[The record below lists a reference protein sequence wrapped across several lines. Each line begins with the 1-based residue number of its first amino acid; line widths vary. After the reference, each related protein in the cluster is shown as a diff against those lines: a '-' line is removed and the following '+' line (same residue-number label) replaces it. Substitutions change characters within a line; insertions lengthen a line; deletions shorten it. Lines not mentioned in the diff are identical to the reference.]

1 MQYLKGLGDDLKS
14 GYSTYVLQHDSEN
27 ISFFAYTGDTAV
39 CSNERAL
46 ELNAYNRGYFL
57 RKGFSEA
64 ICKADPNVIVPVYK
78 DNENKDVFPKSVEE
92 AVRGIYDGELN
103 VSGFRFVEGAS
114 ETQKEEAFGQLIN
127 SFVSTSKNLD
137 FSSEKNLFVVQGN
150 CRQVVYNNGGS
161 EKMKISGVDVQE
173 KLGLNTK
180 AVALNRIYREK
191 FAQKR

>member
-39 CSNERAL
+39 CANEKGL

-78 DNENKDVFPKSVEE
+78 DNQNNDVIPISTKE
-92 AVRGIYDGELN
+92 AVRMIYEGKLN
-103 VSGFRFVEGAS
+103 ISGFKFVEGATDS
-114 ETQKEEAFGQLIN
+114 QKEEAFGLLIN

-150 CRQVVYNNGGS
+150 CHQIVYNNGGS

-180 AVALNRIYREK
+180 AVTLNRIYREK
-191 FAQKR
+191 FAEKR

>member
-78 DNENKDVFPKSVEE
+78 DNQNNDVIPISTKE
-92 AVRGIYDGELN
+92 AVRMIYEGKLN
-103 VSGFRFVEGAS
+103 ISGFKFVEGATDS
-114 ETQKEEAFGQLIN
+114 QKEEVIN
-127 SFVSTSKNLD
+127 KCMSKWKFLKEAKKEGLMMAAGYYLAVIKRVDAVASLHKSPDTLAEWSFVFHSKPPWECAGD
-137 FSSEKNLFVVQGN
+137 DKSPSP
-150 CRQVVYNNGGS
+150 
-161 EKMKISGVDVQE
+161 
-173 KLGLNTK
+173 
-180 AVALNRIYREK
+180 
-191 FAQKR
+191 